1 MLSFFRS
8 KFFRNQK
15 VDSSGRVTP
24 GMPGVPVDLNPRYN
38 GNAPKDRHD
47 QIEFA
52 FNSGGI
58 NYFRFS
64 AEVNIPFQ
72 RAIAA
77 RDILTEELW
86 QVNPA
91 VLQSW
96 NEALIQLVISQKT
109 PADKKL
115 YEIGI
120 LANRLKE
127 QLSMSFSLTRTFK
140 LASVM
145 FFDEAENPLDYQYP
159 YNEKKMKHWMTH
171 NDVPGFFLNLPD
183 SEFIPSLTE
192 LSKSFPTYLEAETKR
207 TLNTISHITSLISTE
222 NLGADLAKSMRSEM
236 ETLTGLNAWSK
247 NQFMNIISPTP
258 HG

>member
-1 MLSFFRS
+1 MLAFFRS
-8 KFFRNQK
+8 KFFRDSK
-15 VDSSGRVTP
+15 TDSSGRDSGVVNP
-24 GMPGVPVDLNPRYN
+24 VIPGVPRYN
-38 GNAPKDRHD
+38 GNAPKERHD

-52 FNSGGI
+52 FTSGGI

-64 AEVNIPFQ
+64 ADVNIPFQ

-96 NEALIQLVISQKT
+96 NEALIAMVINQKT

-120 LANRLKE
+120 MANRLKE
-127 QLSMSFSLTRTFK
+127 QLSMSFSLTRTIK

-145 FFDEAENPLDYQYP
+145 YFDEQENPLDYQYP
-159 YNEKKMKHWMTH
+159 YNAEKMKHWMAN
-171 NDVPGFFLNLPD
+171 NDVPGFFLSLPD
-183 SEFIPSLTE
+183 SELIPSFEE
-192 LSKSFPTYLEAETKR
+192 LSKNFPTYLEAESKR
-207 TLNTISHITSLISTE
+207 MMNTISHITSHLSTG
-222 NLGADLAKSMRSEM
+222 NLDADLRKSILSEM
-236 ETLTGLNAWSK
+236 ETHKQFNAWSR
-247 NQFMNIISPTP
+247 NQFTNITSPTQ

>member
-1 MLSFFRS
+1 MLSWFRS
-8 KFFRNQK
+8 KFRN
-15 VDSSGRVTP
+15 DSIPHSSGQVGHP
-24 GMPGVPVDLNPRYN
+24 GFPDVPRYN
-38 GNAPKDRHD
+38 GIAPKDRHD

-52 FNSGGI
+52 FTSGGI

-64 AEVNIPFQ
+64 SDVNIPFQ
-72 RAIAA
+72 RAVAA

-86 QVNPA
+86 QINPA

-96 NEALIQLVISQKT
+96 NEALIQLVINQKT

-120 LANRLKE
+120 MANRLKE

-145 FFDEAENPLDYQYP
+145 YFDETENPLDYQYP
-159 YNEKKMKHWMTH
+159 YNQQKMKHWMEH
-171 NDVPGFFLNLPD
+171 NDIPGFFLNLPE
-183 SEFIPSLTE
+183 SEFNPSLRE
-192 LSKSFPTYLEAETKR
+192 FSQNFPTYLEAETKR
-207 TLNTISHITSLISTE
+207 MMNTISHIISAISTE
-222 NLGADLAKSMRSEM
+222 NLGEDLSKSIISEM
-236 ETLTGLNAWSK
+236 ETLTGLSAWSK
-247 NQFMNIISPTP
+247 NQSTNITSSIQ